1 MGPAEIAAESTTESA
16 VTDPRFDALNVPVYR
31 ASTLVFENTAAFLA
45 RKSQLFDGY
54 SYGLYGTPT
63 TRALE
68 AEVARAEGGRRTT
81 LLPSGLAALTHTALA
96 LLSAGD
102 HVLVADCV
110 YGPLREYTVSAMQ
123 RLGIT
128 VDFIAADAADLS
140 AHLKP
145 RTRLVSLESPGSFTM
160 EIQDIAAL
168 CRQAH
173 AAGARVLMDN
183 TWGFGRSCMFE
194 HGVDIVATA
203 LSKYGCGHS
212 DVCMGAV
219 TVREESL
226 FKTLKRAFAGMGTGV
241 SSDDAYLVLRGMG
254 TLDLRLAEQARRG
267 LQISQWLRSQP
278 AVARVMNPADPADPG
293 C

>member
-145 RTRLVSLESPGSFTM
+145 RTRLVSLESPGSFT
-160 EIQDIAAL
+160 
-168 CRQAH
+168 
-173 AAGARVLMDN
+173 
-183 TWGFGRSCMFE
+183 T
-194 HGVDIVATA
+194 
-203 LSKYGCGHS
+203 
-212 DVCMGAV
+212 
-219 TVREESL
+219 
-226 FKTLKRAFAGMGTGV
+226 
-241 SSDDAYLVLRGMG
+241 
-254 TLDLRLAEQARRG
+254 
-267 LQISQWLRSQP
+267 SQP
-278 AVARVMNPADPADPG
+278 CAGRPTPPARA